1 VRHGAGYC
9 VHPVIVGE
17 RASVFG
23 DVGELAPRTLARPLG
38 LLALGPLRPELVTR
52 QRPQSAMRIVP
63 ALADDPERRRSS
75 AKPIKLAR
83 ISPRSSPRQHQQ
95 NDREKRPHA
104 AEAEQATCG

>member
-1 VRHGAGYC
+1 
-9 VHPVIVGE
+9 VGE
-17 RASVFG
+17 RTAVFG

-63 ALADDPERRRSS
+63 PLADDPERRRSF

-104 AEAEQATCG
+104 AEAEQQHAAEPSAIRLPA